1 LTIETG
7 RARPFGK
14 KPRWRSN
21 LVISIL
27 VFILIA
33 AGISLWTTQNYIW
46 RIPTLPN
53 HSAPRA
59 LIVDQLAL
67 NYPDPSF
74 VTNITQA
81 LTAGG
86 YTVDYSGP
94 SPSAVDMFRQLP
106 SQGYNLIIIRAHQGG
121 GQAIITSQLYSPSEF
136 QSDQQNAA
144 LVAADVDNGPLY
156 FAITP
161 QFVSYDMQG
170 MFPGTT
176 VIVMGCAA
184 LQGTQDLALA
194 FIDKGANYF
203 VGWDGSVTIIH
214 TDVATVNMVQLLST
228 GMDVPHATNIAGTA
242 DPVYGARLE
251 YVGWS
256 GLVQSR
262 VNNMIAQAALW
273 SSVAAILVLGPL
285 AAFAAPKLFDLV
297 SGAKYRASRGK
308 KHSREPKAETRHGA
322 STSA

>member
-27 VFILIA
+27 VFIIIA

-46 RIPTLPN
+46 RLPTLPN
-53 HSAPRA
+53 HSTQRA
-59 LIVDQLAL
+59 IIVDQLAL

-74 VTNITQA
+74 VTNITQD

-94 SPSAVDMFRQLP
+94 SPNAVDLFRQLP

-121 GQAIITSQLYSPSEF
+121 GQAIITSQPYSPSEF
-136 QSDQQNAA
+136 QSDQQNGA
-144 LVAADVDNGPLY
+144 LVAADVESGLLY

-161 QFVSYDMQG
+161 QFVTRDMQG
-170 MFPGTT
+170 VFSGTT

-184 LQGTQDLALA
+184 LQGTQDLADSFL
-194 FIDKGANYF
+194 DKGANYF

-228 GMDVPHATNIAGTA
+228 GKDVPQATSIAGTA
-242 DPVYGARLE
+242 DPVYGAKLE
-251 YVGWS
+251 YVDWS

-262 VNNMIAQAALW
+262 VSNMISQAALW
-273 SSVAAILVLGPL
+273 SSLAAILVFGPL
-285 AAFAAPKLFDLV
+285 AVFAAPKLFDLV
-297 SGAKYRASRGK
+297 SRAKYRASQGK
-308 KHSREPKAETRHGA
+308 KHSREPKAETG
-322 STSA
+322 